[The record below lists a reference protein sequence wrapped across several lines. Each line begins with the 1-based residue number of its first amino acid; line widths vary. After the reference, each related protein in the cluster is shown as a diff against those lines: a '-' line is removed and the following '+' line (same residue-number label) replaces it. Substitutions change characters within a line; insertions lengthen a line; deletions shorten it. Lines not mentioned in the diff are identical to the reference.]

1 MNNVKRGLLIIS
13 LVEGHARQTLT
24 LRSSYISVLPLLRP
38 FISVLGI
45 TAVWAHMK
53 RRALKLVRRQR
64 SSATDMSSS
73 HKGKEWERAPSAV
86 LFYNDESEAELSFR
100 AAIKSGGRKALLAD
114 GAVASTLA
122 RSLQKFMMAR

>member
-1 MNNVKRGLLIIS
+1 MHRFREAEGGLEI
-13 LVEGHARQTLT
+13 GHAAVQCHRRHVIGGGEEGER
-24 LRSSYISVLPLLRP
+24 LR
-38 FISVLGI
+38 
-45 TAVWAHMK
+45 
-53 RRALKLVRRQR
+53 
-64 SSATDMSSS
+64 
-73 HKGKEWERAPSAV
+73 AV